1 MHIYGQERRRNRAHK
16 SPLLIKWQNRN
27 TWPDADGARDQTHS
41 RPTMIRAG
49 TVSGIFAICMSNL
62 DFAAIL
68 CPAIAV
74 ILCFAASFTM
84 CLLWFKSVYVA
95 WLRALVRFVCCEKGY
110 VVFCGSSLHIFSRLG
125 FRARLLWS
133 DVVCAQNGK
142 SIQHKK
148 LLLEPG
154 RVSFFLHAW
163 LTSFYSTAV
172 SVCVCALTEIVHYII
187 DGLFLSFSHRN
198 LLPAVARP
206 SARYYMC
213 RTFFVLGRFA
223 VVPIE
228 PAIDNS
234 LHVSVITKSQ
244 AS

>member
-1 MHIYGQERRRNRAHK
+1 M
-16 SPLLIKWQNRN
+16 
-27 TWPDADGARDQTHS
+27 
-41 RPTMIRAG
+41 
-49 TVSGIFAICMSNL
+49 
-62 DFAAIL
+62 
-68 CPAIAV
+68 
-74 ILCFAASFTM
+74 
-84 CLLWFKSVYVA
+84 
-95 WLRALVRFVCCEKGY
+95 
-110 VVFCGSSLHIFSRLG
+110 VFCGSSLHIFSRLG

-154 RVSFFLHAW
+154 RVSFFSARLAHVV
-163 LTSFYSTAV
+163 LLDCCV
-172 SVCVCALTEIVHYII
+172 CVCVCALTEIVHYII